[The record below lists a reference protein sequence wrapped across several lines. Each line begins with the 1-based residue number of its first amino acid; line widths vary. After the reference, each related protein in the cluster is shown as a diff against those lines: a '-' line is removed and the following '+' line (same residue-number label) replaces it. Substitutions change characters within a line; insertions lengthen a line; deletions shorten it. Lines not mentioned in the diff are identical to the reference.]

1 MSKIND
7 LRNDLLEKE
16 REVYCL
22 SSTNRRLERAVKLSR
37 FSFSNLDEN
46 NITFYTGLS
55 SKLFLWILNRFQNYV
70 RPCLKKISF
79 EDHLLIVLMKIRL
92 GLLNTDLSF
101 RFGIS
106 QTSISRIL
114 KHVIPKLSRCL
125 KALLIWPTND
135 ISYSNIPGSFK
146 PEYKKVVSIIDCFEI
161 FIERPHN
168 LTARAQTWSN
178 YKHHNTIKYLI
189 SITPSGAV
197 NFISQP
203 YMYNEQYIFL
213 HSSLQ
218 LDKSCT
224 CLSCWIV

>member
-1 MSKIND
+1 MSKTND

-37 FSFSNLDEN
+37 FSFSNLDDN
-46 NITFYTGLS
+46 NITFIHVY
-55 SKLFLWILNRFQNYV
+55 LWILNRIQNYA
-70 RPCLKKISF
+70 RPCLKKISL
-79 EDHLLIVLMKIRL
+79 EEHLLIVLMKIRL

-135 ISYSNIPGSFK
+135 ISY
-146 PEYKKVVSIIDCFEI
+146 
-161 FIERPHN
+161 
-168 LTARAQTWSN
+168 
-178 YKHHNTIKYLI
+178 
-189 SITPSGAV
+189 
-197 NFISQP
+197 
-203 YMYNEQYIFL
+203 
-213 HSSLQ
+213 
-218 LDKSCT
+218 
-224 CLSCWIV
+224 